1 MNPSPSSASD
11 AWRQHVRIAL
21 SAGAVLAAVHL
32 ARAKDY
38 FSDFTRPTV
47 TFALRLFGIDAVD
60 HGTNI
65 AVGTLE
71 VPWTRD
77 CAGLNLLLV
86 LVALTIWVNR
96 SSPVNLRYW
105 SKIALTVPAALTA
118 NVLRVLTLIAYRQ
131 LLYPHVESPQLH
143 YFMGLVWLLPFV
155 ALMVPKGSKPLSH
168 SMVEAMQAAS
178 VVALLAPMSGVPGGD
193 GITIAAILGLAHC
206 QVQTDHRTL
215 RNWLMTA
222 WVCAAVGITLVGL
235 ESFWMPWLL
244 LCPVL
249 VDKHWILSPTGLL
262 LTAGTHPLFGMI
274 PGSEYM
280 IWGAAAYACWKWIQ
294 GSEAADES
302 ASLPASAISARWQM
316 QPLASCALF
325 ILPFVAST
333 LVIAEKDAL
342 TPPSSVTFTDVTS
355 DTYKVSLPNQPENIG
370 LMWFNPVGNGR
381 HHSIQVCMRY
391 RGVELQPTPEC
402 TDVYTDGDRL
412 MREFYIQDGK
422 LVTTYPEYILQT
434 FRPRSSPGVHLI
446 FATYRSEMDPETF
459 NRHCMDLAVQL
470 QVLCT
475 PDQSETT
482 KVAVAH

>member
-1 MNPSPSSASD
+1 MSTTASPASE
-11 AWRQHVRIAL
+11 AWRQHLRIAL
-21 SAGAVLAAVHL
+21 SATAVLAAVHL

-60 HGTNI
+60 HGTTI
-65 AVGTLE
+65 AVGKLE

-96 SSPVNLRYW
+96 SSPANFRYW
-105 SKIALTVPAALTA
+105 SKLAFTVPAALLA
-118 NVLRVLTLIAYRQ
+118 NVLRVLTLIGYRE

-155 ALMVPKGSKPLSH
+155 AFVVPKGSKPLSH

-193 GITIAAILGLAHC
+193 GITIAAILGLAHSK
-206 QVQTDHRTL
+206 VQADSRTL
-215 RNWLMTA
+215 RNWLMVA
-222 WVCAAVGITLVGL
+222 WVFMAVGITLVGL

-249 VDKHWILSPTGLL
+249 VDKRWILSPAGLL

-274 PGSEYM
+274 PGSEYV
-280 IWGAAAYACWKWIQ
+280 IWGAAAFACWQWIQ
-294 GSEAADES
+294 GNNASGES
-302 ASLPASAISARWQM
+302 DSPTLVLGGRWQM

-333 LVIAEKDAL
+333 LVIAEKDVL
-342 TPPSSVTFTDVTS
+342 TPPASVTFRDVTS
-355 DTYKVSLPNQPENIG
+355 DTFQVSLPNQPENIG

-402 TDVYTDGDRL
+402 ADVYSDGDRL
-412 MREFYIQDGK
+412 MREFYIQGGK
-422 LVTTYPEYILQT
+422 LVTTYPDYILQT
-434 FRPRSSPGVHLI
+434 FRPKSSPGVHLI
-446 FATYRSEMDPETF
+446 FATYRSQMDPESF
-459 NRHCMDLAVQL
+459 NRECMDLAVQL
-470 QVLCT
+470 QVLCS
-475 PDQSETT
+475 PEQQETT
-482 KVAVAH
+482 KVAAVR